1 MGVSERLMDS
11 ASVLKQVERYQKATT
26 QQERNDLL
34 YQIGISS
41 KLFTVREVDQI
52 GDRGGKIS
60 DEQRQR
66 VLGYI
71 EVYFNLDLD

>member
-1 MGVSERLMDS
+1 MDS
-11 ASVLKQVERYQKATT
+11 DSVLKQVERYQKATS
-26 QQERNDLL
+26 QQERDELL

-41 KLFTVREVDQI
+41 KLFTVREVNQI
-52 GDRGGKIS
+52 AERGGKLY

-66 VLGYI
+66 VLGYV

>member
-1 MGVSERLMDS
+1 MDTR
-11 ASVLKQVERYQKATT
+11 SVLKQVECYQKATN
-26 QQERNDLL
+26 QQERDDLL

-41 KLFTVREVDQI
+41 ELFTIREL
-52 GDRGGKIS
+52 DRIAKCGGQLA

>member
-1 MGVSERLMDS
+1 MDS
-11 ASVLKQVERYQKATT
+11 DSVLKQVERYQKATS
-26 QQERNDLL
+26 QQERDELL
-34 YQIGISS
+34 YQIGISL
-41 KLFTVREVDQI
+41 KLFAAREVNQI
-52 GDRGGKIS
+52 VECGGKLD

>member
-1 MGVSERLMDS
+1 MDTR
-11 ASVLKQVERYQKATT
+11 SVLKQVERYQKVTN
-26 QQERNDLL
+26 QQEQDDLL

-41 KLFTVREVDQI
+41 ELFTTRELNRIAKCGEQLA
-52 GDRGGKIS
+52 

>member
-1 MGVSERLMDS
+1 MDS
-11 ASVLKQVERYQKATT
+11 DSVLKQVECYQKATS
-26 QQERNDLL
+26 QQERDELL

-41 KLFTVREVDQI
+41 KLFTVREVNQI
-52 GDRGGKIS
+52 AERGGKLY

-66 VLGYI
+66 VLGYV